1 MKIRITAGGIH
12 GVDGE
17 IAIGTELTVKDEPTG
32 WHGRYV
38 VLADAAEGAAPVTN
52 DDPLIALRAEYEAL
66 AGASA
71 DKRWSEDTL
80 REKIKAA
87 KEV

>member
-17 IAIGTELTVKDEPTG
+17 IAIGTELTVTDEPTG

-38 VLADAAEGAAPVTN
+38 VLADAGADAAPVTN
-52 DDPLIALRAEYEAL
+52 IDLTNALRAEYEAL
-66 AGASA
+66 AGTGA
-71 DKRWSEDTL
+71 DKRWSEETL

-87 KEV
+87 KEG